1 MTGLDGSGVRYDD
14 ARIGDSFASTMTVT
28 ETHLVLGAGL
38 VGDFNPHHVSATY
51 ARGARYGGRILHGVI
66 TSAIMG
72 APLGMYFH
80 GTAIG
85 FIEHHVRFLAPVR
98 PGDTLTTTWTIV
110 DKHDKP
116 KHAGG
121 IVALRGEA
129 RNHPTRAADCERGA
143 APRRPPQHAKREV
156 TSSGRPLPST
166 RPGRIPLRGSL
177 LPGSRRS

>member
-1 MTGLDGSGVRYDD
+1 MTRGPAADGNGLAFDEVVVGD
-14 ARIGDSFASTMTVT
+14 AFTSTMTVT

-38 VGDFNPHHVSATY
+38 IGDFNPHHVNETY
-51 ARGARYGGRILHGVI
+51 ARGARYGGRILHGML

-72 APLGMYFH
+72 APLGMRFA

-85 FIEHHVRFLAPVR
+85 YLEHHVRFLAPVR

-121 IVALRGEA
+121 VVVLRGEA
-129 RNHPTRAADCERGA
+129 RNQDGVVVASAESKMLAGNTHGA
-143 APRRPPQHAKREV
+143 A
-156 TSSGRPLPST
+156 
-166 RPGRIPLRGSL
+166 
-177 LPGSRRS
+177 

>member
-1 MTGLDGSGVRYDD
+1 MTAPAPGPMSGLDGSGVRYDD
-14 ARIGDSFASTMTVT
+14 ARIGDSFASTMTIT

-38 VGDFNPHHVSATY
+38 VGDFNPHHVSETY

-85 FIEHHVRFLAPVR
+85 FVEHHVRFLAPVR

-121 IVALRGEA
+121 IVVLRGEA
-129 RNHPTRAADCERGA
+129 RNQKGVVVASAESKMLAGNTHGPQGA
-143 APRRPPQHAKREV
+143 TPQVA
-156 TSSGRPLPST
+156 
-166 RPGRIPLRGSL
+166 
-177 LPGSRRS
+177 